1 MQRFNAVTQAFSSV
15 GGRFGFQEVA
25 TPLFE
30 DTPVFAKSLGEATDV
45 VGKEMYTFDDRGG
58 DSLTLRPE
66 YTAGIARAYLS
77 NGWQQHIPLKL
88 MAYGAMFRYERPQKG
103 RFRQFHQIDAEIL
116 GTPEPQADVEL
127 ISFAA
132 MLLYELGLG
141 DKVVLNLN
149 TLGDSESRAAY
160 RASLVAY
167 FSSHKASLSRESVE
181 RLEKNP
187 LRILDSKDFGDQAVV
202 ADAPIIDSS
211 LTQAAGVFF
220 ERLTKALDALKIK
233 YIRNARLVR
242 GLDYYS
248 HTAFEF
254 ITTHLGAQGTVIGGG
269 RYDGL
274 IEQMGGPHTPSVGWA
289 GGIERLAMLID
300 EPAPVSGSI
309 VMVPVGEAAEL
320 AAIGIA
326 QRLRKAGF
334 RVEQGFSGNMKKRM
348 AKASAMNA
356 KVALI
361 LGESELEQHMIAVKD
376 LATAEQMHVKLT
388 DLETV
393 LSTLVKAYPS
403 PSSVE
408 AKLLHTPDCPE

>member
-1 MQRFNAVTQAFSSV
+1 MQRFNAVTQVFCRV
-15 GGRFGFQEVA
+15 GCRFGFEEVA

-30 DTPVFAKSLGEATDV
+30 DTAVFAKSLGEATDV

-58 DSLTLRPE
+58 DSITLRPE

-132 MLLYELGLG
+132 MLLDELGLG

-149 TLGDSESRAAY
+149 TLGDGESRSAY
-160 RASLVAY
+160 RSSLVAY
-167 FSSHKASLSRESVE
+167 FTAHKASLSSDSLD

-187 LRILDSKDFGDQAVV
+187 LRILDSKDLGDQALVM
-202 ADAPIIDSS
+202 DAPIIDSS
-211 LTQAAGVFF
+211 LSQTAGVFF
-220 ERLTKALDALKIK
+220 ERLTQALDALNIQ
-233 YIRNARLVR
+233 YVRNPRLVR

-274 IEQMGGPHTPSVGWA
+274 IEQMGGSHTPSVGWA
-289 GGIERLAMLID
+289 GGIERLAMLIE
-300 EPAPVSGSI
+300 EPAMVSDSI
-309 VMVPVGEAAEL
+309 VMVPTGEAAML
-320 AAIGIA
+320 AAFGVV
-326 QRLRKAGF
+326 QSLRKAGF
-334 RVEQGFSGNMKKRM
+334 RVEQGFSGNLKKRM
-348 AKASAMNA
+348 AKANAMNA

-361 LGESELEQHMIAVKD
+361 LGDSELEQGVIAVKD
-376 LATAEQMHVKLT
+376 LSTAEQKLVRLSE
-388 DLETV
+388 LETA
-393 LSTLVKAYPS
+393 LSTYR
-403 PSSVE
+403 
-408 AKLLHTPDCPE
+408 